1 MQAKVK
7 ADYRWKFTRS
17 CGVEFVKSEFRTV
30 PVGREQEAQRNEFLE
45 IEASPEPEPAPEP
58 EVKPEAKRSN
68 RRKAEVKPEAKIEV
82 EPEDTGEDE

>member
-17 CGVEFVKSEFRTV
+17 CGVEFVKSEFRPV

-45 IEASPEPEPAPEP
+45 IEASPEPAPEP
-58 EVKPEAKRSN
+58 EVKPETRRSN